1 MHIISSVMNCGM
13 LVVSHSL
20 LHKTDTGGVNI
31 MPKTTTV
38 SVKAGYITVQ
48 LRVRDNLPGTEDTVI
63 K

>member
-20 LHKTDTGGVNI
+20 LHMRDAGGVNKI
-31 MPKTTTV
+31 VKTTTV
-38 SVKAGYITVQ
+38 SVKAGYISAQ
-48 LRVRDNLPGTEDTVI
+48 LRVRDNLPGTEDTMI